1 MRDIEQIITSVER
14 LCPGVEVRQLKVSHH
29 RADDDGVWFFKFFKH
44 PSHDLEVQIE
54 SPKGMCPFLV
64 ETDETPARIIAGS
77 IEETIESLVR
87 LLHR

>member
-1 MRDIEQIITSVER
+1 MRDIEQIIASVER
-14 LCPGVEVRQLKVSHH
+14 LCPGVEVRQLKVSHPG
-29 RADDDGVWFFKFFKH
+29 ADDDGVWFFKH
-44 PSHDLEVQIE
+44 PSSDLEVQIE